1 MKHVYTRFA
10 LICLFLIPSLLAS
23 GQRKSS
29 IGILDLRYTL
39 ISDVKNPRELKTA
52 WEDLHLIATLQGIVN
67 RNKPQLYIKFVEN
80 GAINIDQYWWDMYR
94 KEGEWLQGRDTI
106 VYKDIIEVVNAYK
119 NEINGVVVYDPKVA
133 ATSNVASSVAGI
145 ENLIAIRYDKDPS
158 SLYSRLVVGGQMLP
172 VKSWLIN
179 QDGSS
184 LFKGSGTIPGTDR
197 GSTGSPKN
205 DAYLWFL
212 EKYIKTGR
220 CNTRYGAYYIDQE
233 WLNKQEAAGRNHHTL
248 SNHDFFVSKKGF
260 FFDLSPWADEAA
272 TDEPL
277 QKVGTD
283 VNTLKELL
291 LAAYK
296 QNKGQTFAYLGG
308 FPPWAFKYTKH
319 AGGSHDDVPTEW
331 EYSRLISA
339 YNAFKDADAIGYGA
353 LANSSFWQHFP
364 LKKKYKQKWVTESEL
379 QKRGYLGADGKVNFD
394 GRDFMIFYVGDYDAS
409 SWVSQMTPYLWDSK
423 ERGKLPL
430 MWSISPVL
438 QERVPMA
445 LAYLRESA
453 SANDYFAAADNG
465 AGYLMPGMLQAP
477 RPISQLPDGLDA
489 WIKHNTPYYKKWD
502 ITISGFIIDGLAP
515 GLNKKGLDAYA
526 KFSPNG
532 IVPQKTPLTLLHGNM
547 PVLRADA
554 DINQGNPVEAANAII
569 DRVRNRPIH
578 FHWFRNILKDP
589 SWYVGVVEELKRKN
603 PKIELLD
610 APTFFELYRLWLK
623 QNPEA
628 AAGKIN

>member
-1 MKHVYTRFA
+1 ESK
-10 LICLFLIPSLLAS
+10 
-23 GQRKSS
+23 
-29 IGILDLRYTL
+29 
-39 ISDVKNPRELKTA
+39 
-52 WEDLHLIATLQGIVN
+52 
-67 RNKPQLYIKFVEN
+67 
-80 GAINIDQYWWDMYR
+80 
-94 KEGEWLQGRDTI
+94 WLQGRDTI
-106 VYKDIIEVVNAYK
+106 VYKDIIEVVSAYK
-119 NEINGVVVYDPKVA
+119 KEINGVVLYDPKVA

-158 SLYSRLVVGGQMLP
+158 SLFSRLVVGGPMLP

-233 WLNKQEAAGRNHHTL
+233 WLNKPEAAGRNHHTL

-260 FFDLSPWADEAA
+260 FFDLSPWGDEAA

-394 GRDFMIFYVGDYDAS
+394 GRDFMIFYVGDFDAS

-423 ERGKLPL
+423 DRGKLPL

-465 AGYLMPGMLQAP
+465 AGYLMPGML
-477 RPISQLPDGLDA
+477 
-489 WIKHNTPYYKKWD
+489 
-502 ITISGFIIDGLAP
+502 
-515 GLNKKGLDAYA
+515 
-526 KFSPNG
+526 
-532 IVPQKTPLTLLHGNM
+532 
-547 PVLRADA
+547 
-554 DINQGNPVEAANAII
+554 
-569 DRVRNRPIH
+569 
-578 FHWFRNILKDP
+578 
-589 SWYVGVVEELKRKN
+589 
-603 PKIELLD
+603 
-610 APTFFELYRLWLK
+610 
-623 QNPEA
+623 
-628 AAGKIN
+628 